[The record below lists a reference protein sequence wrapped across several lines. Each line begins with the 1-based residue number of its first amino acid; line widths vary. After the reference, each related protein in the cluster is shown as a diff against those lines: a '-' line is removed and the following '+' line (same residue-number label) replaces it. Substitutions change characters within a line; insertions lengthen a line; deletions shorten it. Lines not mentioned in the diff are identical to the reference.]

1 MIETRGGSKFEI
13 FNSEFEAQLSKQPTY
28 RQAYEATEEIF
39 KEKAGFSQ
47 YSSWDSWK
55 NVRSRKLRRR

>member
-1 MIETRGGSKFEI
+1 MIESRGGSKFDT
-13 FNSEFEAQLSKQPTY
+13 FNAVFENELSKQPTY
-28 RQAYEATEEIF
+28 RQAYEATEKIF
-39 KEKAGFSQ
+39 EDKIGFPQ